1 MPELREDKTARES
14 HIEDLVKH
22 AKSGNRY
29 SFEKLIVIFQEDIF
43 RMAYYRTGSRMD
55 AEDLTQD
62 IFTQAFRSVSSLKE
76 VSRFKSWLYRI
87 AVNRVRD
94 FYKKKRVLV
103 FLGSRDDLADFY
115 RNGTEDAENIQA
127 DDSMVRQEFW
137 GHVRNLFKI
146 LSKREREVFML
157 RFFDQL
163 NIREISAV
171 INKSESSVKTY
182 LYRALNKIK
191 IDPEFFKI
199 IEGESG

>member
-1 MPELREDKTARES
+1 MPELREDKTGRDS
-14 HIEDLVKH
+14 HIEVLVKH

-62 IFTQAFRSVSSLKE
+62 IFTQAFRSISRLKE
-76 VSRFKSWLYRI
+76 VSHFKSWLYRI
-87 AVNRVRD
+87 AVNRVHD

-127 DDSMVRQEFW
+127 DDSLCRQEFW
-137 GHVRNLFKI
+137 GHVRNLLKI
-146 LSKREREVFML
+146 LSRREREVFML

-199 IEGESG
+199 FEGESG